1 MPIYS
6 YKIGTSGSGTAG
18 MTNIESLTTPIP
30 APHSSFQPYSQAIPL
45 GNGQIRGGG
54 WQVAEWKWGFLTR
67 GQRDQLRTFCTTA
80 SNVVTIS
87 TRTNESADTYAN
99 FSAIMI
105 WPQEE
110 TKDAGRRI
118 PFVVKFQKL
127 TAI

>member
-6 YKIGTSGSGTAG
+6 YKIGTAGGSTAG
-18 MTNIESLTTPIP
+18 MTNIESLTTPVP

-45 GNGQIRGGG
+45 GNGLVRGGG
-54 WQVAEWKWGFLTR
+54 WQVAEWRWGFLTR
-67 GQRDQLRTFCTTA
+67 AQRDQLRTYCTTA
-80 SNVVTIS
+80 SNTVAIC
-87 TRTNESADTYAN
+87 TRTNESDTYAN

-110 TKDAGRRI
+110 NKDAGRRV